1 RPAPDRGLVHRPVLA
16 GDPVPPAPAGAADGD
31 DLTADAGGAHPQVG
45 DRRAAPG
52 APATAAAASSEAG
65 LAPASA
71 SRCLAAF
78 HRSSM
83 AVRAFSWERSVS
95 RYTDT

>member
-1 RPAPDRGLVHRPVLA
+1 MKVT
-16 GDPVPPAPAGAADGD
+16 APARAN
-31 DLTADAGGAHPQVG
+31 TAYP
-45 DRRAAPG
+45 RASPG

-83 AVRAFSWERSVS
+83 AVRAFSWDRSVS